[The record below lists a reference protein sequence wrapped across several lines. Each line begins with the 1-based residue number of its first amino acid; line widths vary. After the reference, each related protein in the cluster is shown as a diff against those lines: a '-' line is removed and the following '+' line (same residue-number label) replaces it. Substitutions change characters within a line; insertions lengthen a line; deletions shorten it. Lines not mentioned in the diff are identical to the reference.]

1 MSNLAS
7 VTESNLAP
15 LTEAEVKEFASE
27 WYRKLDVHAPL
38 EDYIPLLVEEGFVLT
53 VPEFTVEG
61 FEGFKGW
68 YERAIGLFFD
78 EVHTIK
84 EVKLTSVDKE
94 KAEVKVI
101 VYWEATRWNSPAPKS
116 DRILM
121 DAYQTWIVKRS
132 PKTQKPIIA
141 KYIVDSVEYVEGS
154 ARL

>member
-1 MSNLAS
+1 M
-7 VTESNLAP
+7 SNLAP
-15 LTEAEVKEFASE
+15 LTEAEIKEFVAD

-38 EDYIPLLVEEGFVLT
+38 EDYIPLLVEKGFVLT

-61 FEGFKGW
+61 WEGFKGW
-68 YERAIGLFFD
+68 YQRAIGLFFD

-84 EVKLTSVDKE
+84 QVKLASVDGE

-101 VYWEATRWNSPAPKS
+101 VYWEATRWQPPAAKS

-121 DAYQTWIVKRS
+121 DAYQTWTLTRS
-132 PKTQKPIIA
+132 PKTQKPVIA
-141 KYIVDSVEYVEGS
+141 KYVVDSAEYAEGS